1 MKISIQSRLRQ
12 LNISKAE
19 LARKLGVSYPTVLEI
34 CNGTAVS
41 IRLDTLEKLCN
52 ILSCTPN
59 DIFIYNNQENE
70 PHFDKQKILPL
81 LESDS
86 QFTKIGVSSE
96 EKIKQL
102 IRSGKAEIKLYTID
116 DEHNIVI
123 PYLYITNKDDTE

>member
-59 DIFIYNNQENE
+59 DIFIYDNQENE

-81 LESDS
+81 LESDR
-86 QFTKIGVSSE
+86 QFTKVGVSSE